1 MKSSL
6 LHLAKHG
13 LHWLRKERVFESIPQ
28 NEVLERQRFV
38 VFRIFSITAVLV
50 CIGVASKMLLTLK
63 LNWLPYTVLGLGAV
77 ILLNYLRIRVHTNL
91 RKAYII
97 MLVACLVLLHIVAYT
112 CGGIRTGGTFFL
124 SAVIIYAFMLLGKKG
139 GWLITSAAAIHVLVQ
154 FYLST
159 YTDLT
164 SFSLFEENINL
175 INEDFLV
182 NILLTFTLIAAL
194 SSYLQSGRNVVIQRI
209 LDNNLKLEENNKLLE
224 ANNRALEKKNE
235 ELDKFASV
243 ASHDLRAPL
252 RAIGSLTDM
261 VLEDEENL
269 SFDSREKLSIVR
281 KRVHRM
287 DSLLSALLD
296 YSRADRRT
304 DHPAKVDLNALLV
317 GLLMKHKKNDTIEFE
332 ISKDLPSIYTSPTK
346 LEKVID
352 ALMDNALKFNNKEKP
367 KVKLEVE
374 QEKGQFKFRVS
385 DNGPGIAPE
394 FQQKI
399 FVIFQTLEARDKLE
413 STGAGLAIAKKIVE
427 EHQGSLTVKSS
438 GDNQGSIFEFTWNA
452 AENQVIQQVDEVSCS
467 A

>member
-1 MKSSL
+1 MR
-6 LHLAKHG
+6 
-13 LHWLRKERVFESIPQ
+13 WLRKERVFESIPQ

-38 VFRIFSITAVLV
+38 VYRIFSVTAVLV
-50 CIGVASKMLLTLK
+50 CVGVASKMLLTLK
-63 LNWLPYTVLGLGAV
+63 SNWLPYTVLCLGAV
-77 ILLNYLRIRVHTNL
+77 ILLNYLRVTIKSNL
-91 RKAYII
+91 RLAYIV
-97 MLVACLVLLHIVAYT
+97 MLVACLVLLHTVAYT

-139 GWLITSAAAIHVLVQ
+139 GWFFTTAAALHVLVQ

-164 SFSLFEENINL
+164 SFSLFEEKINL

-209 LDNNLKLEENNKLLE
+209 LDNNLQLEENNKLLE
-224 ANNRALEKKNE
+224 ANNRTLEKKNE

-269 SFDSREKLSIVR
+269 SFDSREKLNIVR
-281 KRVHRM
+281 KRAHRM
-287 DSLLSALLD
+287 DNLLSALLD

-304 DHPAKVDLNALLV
+304 DHQAKVDLNALMV
-317 GLLMKHKKNDTIEFE
+317 GLLTKHNKNEKVKILVP
-332 ISKDLPSIYTSPTK
+332 KNLPTLYTSPVK
-346 LEKVID
+346 LEKVLDI
-352 ALMDNALKFNNKEKP
+352 LIDNALKFNNKENP
-367 KVKLEVE
+367 IVKVDVE
-374 QEKGQFKFRVS
+374 NEKEQFIFRVS
-385 DNGPGIAPE
+385 DNGPGISPE
-394 FQQKI
+394 FQQKV
-399 FVIFQTLEARDKLE
+399 FVIFQTLEARDKME

-427 EHQGSLTVKSS
+427 EHQGTLSISSS
-438 GDNQGSIFEFTWNA
+438 GENDGSTFEFTWKA
-452 AENQVIQQVDEVSCS
+452 SDYQVNQLVDEVSRR